1 MKTFK
6 QFIDE
11 NSGGITPKMY
21 DPKTDLPYI
30 RTLPI
35 RKDSVDKFRKGTG
48 FNLPIPLA
56 KRKDVTP
63 KEMNKY
69 QKGINDKYKQ
79 ITNPVKS
86 A

>member
-6 QFIDE
+6 QFLKA
-11 NSGGITPKMY
+11 NITPKMY

-30 RTLPI
+30 RTLPV

-56 KRKDVTP
+56 KRKDVSG
-63 KEMNKY
+63 KEMDKY
-69 QKGINDKYKQ
+69 QKGIYDKYKQ
-79 ITNPVKS
+79 ITNPVKP